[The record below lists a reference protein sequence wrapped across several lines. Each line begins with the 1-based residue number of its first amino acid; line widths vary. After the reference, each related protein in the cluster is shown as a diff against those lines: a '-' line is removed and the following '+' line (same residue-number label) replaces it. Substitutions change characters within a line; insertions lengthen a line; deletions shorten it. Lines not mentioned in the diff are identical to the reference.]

1 MRILLLT
8 CFFTMLLVPAAWSKP
23 DAEIEEPHR
32 WLSSFGVVSGY
43 GVAPLDK
50 NNSDYEIIPILPQF
64 GFDINPLAEKLHIKP
79 KGVLEFVVE
88 PVMNVIINP
97 DANAEVGCSFFLK
110 YSRRITSRIAPYIEG
125 GTGMIYSS
133 LSTHEQG
140 TKYNFI
146 THAGLGIQFFL
157 NEHYALTGG
166 YRFRHLSNANIDKQN
181 RGIDHHFGL
190 IGISYY
196 FNQNVR

>member
-1 MRILLLT
+1 MFFILD
-8 CFFTMLLVPAAWSKP
+8 VPDAWSGP
-23 DAEIEEPHR
+23 NVETENPHR
-32 WLSSFGVVSGY
+32 WLRSFSVVSGY

-50 NNSDYEIIPILPQF
+50 NNSDYEVIPILPQF

-79 KGVLEFVVE
+79 KGVFEFVVE

-97 DANAEVGCSFFLK
+97 STNAEVGCSFFLK

-125 GTGMIYSS
+125 GTGMIYAS

-146 THAGLGIQFFL
+146 TQAGLGIQFFL

-166 YRFRHLSNANIDKQN
+166 YRFRHLSNADIDKQN
-181 RGIDHHFGL
+181 KGIDHHFGL
-190 IGISYY
+190 VGISY
-196 FNQNVR
+196 FFK

>member
-1 MRILLLT
+1 MIRALVITCLLT
-8 CFFTMLLVPAAWSKP
+8 FSMVPAAWSEP

-79 KGVLEFVVE
+79 KGLLEFVVE

-110 YSRRITSRIAPYIEG
+110 YSLRITSRITPYIEG
-125 GTGMIYSS
+125 GTGMIYAS
-133 LSTHEQG
+133 LSTNEQG

-146 THAGLGIQFFL
+146 TQAGLGIQFFL

-166 YRFRHLSNANIDKQN
+166 YRFRHLSNAHLDKQN

-196 FNQNVR
+196 FN

>member
-8 CFFTMLLVPAAWSKP
+8 FLVTVFMVPAVWSG
-23 DAEIEEPHR
+23 AEAEKEEPHR
-32 WLSSFGVVSGY
+32 WLRSFSVVSGY

-50 NNSDYEIIPILPQF
+50 NNSDYEVIPILPQF
-64 GFDINPLAEKLHIKP
+64 GFDIKPLAEKLHIKQ
-79 KGVLEFVVE
+79 KGFLEFVVE

-97 DANAEVGCSFFLK
+97 STNAEVGCSFFIK

-125 GTGMIYSS
+125 GTGMIYAS

-146 THAGLGIQFFL
+146 TQAGLGIQFFL

-166 YRFRHLSNANIDKQN
+166 GIVSGTCPMRTLTNKT
-181 RGIDHHFGL
+181 RGSIITLAWWG
-190 IGISYY
+190 
-196 FNQNVR
+196 

>member
-1 MRILLLT
+1 MKRVFLLACMFLT
-8 CFFTMLLVPAAWSKP
+8 LDVP
-23 DAEIEEPHR
+23 DACSGALTETDKPHR
-32 WLSSFGVVSGY
+32 WLRSISLVIGY

-79 KGVLEFVVE
+79 KGIFEFVVE

-97 DANAEVGCSFFLK
+97 STNAEVGCSFFLK
-110 YSRRITSRIAPYIEG
+110 YSQRITSRFATYIEG
-125 GTGMIYSS
+125 GTGMIYAS
-133 LSTHEQG
+133 LFTHEQG

-146 THAGLGIQFFL
+146 TQAGLGIQFFL

-166 YRFRHLSNANIDKQN
+166 YRFRHLSNAAIDKQN
-181 RGIDHHFGL
+181 KGIDHHFGL
-190 IGISYY
+190 VGISY
-196 FNQNVR
+196 FFK

>member
-1 MRILLLT
+1 
-8 CFFTMLLVPAAWSKP
+8 
-23 DAEIEEPHR
+23 
-32 WLSSFGVVSGY
+32 VSGY

-64 GFDINPLAEKLHIKP
+64 GFDINPLAEKLRIKP

-97 DANAEVGCSFFLK
+97 STNAEVGCSFFLK
-110 YSRRITSRIAPYIEG
+110 YSRRISSRFAPYVEG
-125 GTGMIYSS
+125 GLGMIYAS

-146 THAGLGIQFFL
+146 TQAGLGIQFF
-157 NEHYALTGG
+157 
-166 YRFRHLSNANIDKQN
+166 
-181 RGIDHHFGL
+181 
-190 IGISYY
+190 
-196 FNQNVR
+196 